1 MREIHERFGKAMQGA
16 IFQIVKDEAITEDI
30 WQDCL
35 VKIWK
40 KGKQY
45 NPAKGR
51 LFTWLLNVC
60 RNTALDQ
67 VRTKR
72 FQISQQTRKEGAGT
86 ETVDQQLST
95 ETKTDHIG
103 LQSIINQLDPKH
115 KQLIDLVYFGGRTQ
129 QEASDELNLPLGT
142 VKTRLRK
149 AIGQLKQWANR

>member
-1 MREIHERFGKAMQGA
+1 MIHQRFGQAMRGV
-16 IFQIVKDEAITEDI
+16 IFQIVQDETIAEDI

-40 KGKQY
+40 KGDQY
-45 NPAKGR
+45 DPDKGR

-72 FQISQQTRKEGAGT
+72 FQISQQTRKEEAGAEAVDRLRFM
-86 ETVDQQLST
+86 ETQ
-95 ETKTDHIG
+95 TDHIG
-103 LQSIINQLDPKH
+103 LQELINQLDPKQ
-115 KQLIDLVYFGGRTQ
+115 KQLIELVYFGGRTQ
-129 QEASDELNLPLGT
+129 QEASDELEIPLGT
-142 VKTRLRK
+142 VKTRLRN